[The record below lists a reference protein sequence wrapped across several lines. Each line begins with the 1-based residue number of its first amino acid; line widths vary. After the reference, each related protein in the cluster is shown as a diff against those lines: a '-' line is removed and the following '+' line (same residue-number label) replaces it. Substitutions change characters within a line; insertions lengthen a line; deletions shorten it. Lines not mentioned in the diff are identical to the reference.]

1 MIVQLNIQ
9 NNIAVPVII
18 NSDSATGQPIGPNQ
32 SLQATFEVQE
42 NRQTGVAELHL
53 YIDPAR

>member
-18 NSDSATGQPIGPNQ
+18 NSDSATGQPIVPNG
-32 SLQATFEVQE
+32 SLQVTFNATPDAI
-42 NRQTGVAELHL
+42 GVIALTL
-53 YIDPAR
+53 YIDPAP